1 MIKQYSIS
9 SINSVNS
16 MNYNNINSNGSIS
29 NEIFVTTYKLSS

>member
-9 SINSVNS
+9 SRNSVNS